1 MTREYEAF
9 ELLKQAF
16 PDKHIILCIDD
27 DNDLGFISFNGNT
40 SDLAAIT
47 IALVIDMAGEAAEKI
62 GEDPRDFIKTFIKGL
77 EAAQKWAWGSQND
90 SES

>member
-1 MTREYEAF
+1 MTREDEAF

-27 DNDLGFISFNGNT
+27 DNDLGFISFEGR
-40 SDLAAIT
+40 SADLAAIT
-47 IALVIDMAGEAAEKI
+47 AALVIDLAEKAVR
-62 GEDPRDFIKTFIKGL
+62 GTGKDPRDFIKTFIDGL
-77 EAAQKWAWGSQND
+77 EAAQKWAWDLQND